1 MFTCCSLRIRTD
13 PISLMYVLSLCEQKM
28 QRSCFDDIAKLAT
41 PSMTTSWNYFWWWG
55 PIQWPAQHQ
64 VFLQPRMAPCCRHP
78 FVLGPLKT
86 YRKKNPWWIPIHH
99 QKNQLST
106 IPASRLTLC
115 KYSCNGLKYS
125 KMASALIS
133 CSPVNANNA
142 SFQCL
147 LAPSD
152 KPSWIRLPASSEPSM
167 SHLCNGLAGSFG
179 SYWPATLHSE
189 RCNWN
194 SRMCAKK

>member
-1 MFTCCSLRIRTD
+1 MLFTQNSNRPNLSYVCSEPLWTKNAAFVLWWYCKTSHTVYDDLLKLFLMMRTN
-13 PISLMYVLSLCEQKM
+13 PMTST
-28 QRSCFDDIAKLAT
+28 T
-41 PSMTTSWNYFWWWG
+41 PSIPPTTYGTMLPASVCSWAAENI
-55 PIQWPAQHQ
+55 P
-64 VFLQPRMAPCCRHP
+64 
-78 FVLGPLKT
+78 
-86 YRKKNPWWIPIHH
+86 KKINPWWIPIHH